1 MQISSLTVRH
11 ELINTAYAKQRGYDA
26 TDVTT
31 FLAKDQ
37 PYGSDR
43 NNRDP
48 LVFQITS
55 NCIRGQRPT
64 GYLKDGGLVVLDA
77 FNHGIRDFPL
87 ILPKCLS
94 TNLGGYDIMN
104 YFRQNQYITLYDLIG
119 ISNAAIPTRLIY

>member
-1 MQISSLTVRH
+1 MHVSLLIVRY
-11 ELINTAYAKQRGYDA
+11 ELINTVYAKQKGYDA

-48 LVFQITS
+48 LLFQITS
-55 NCIRGQRPT
+55 TSIRGQRPT
-64 GYLKDGGLVVLDA
+64 GYLKDGELVVLDA

-94 TNLGGYDIMN
+94 TNLGGSDIMN

-119 ISNAAIPTRLIY
+119 ISNAAIPT